1 MCFST
6 GFVCRKVTKEPGVPP
21 HPPPT
26 MALLKGLLFSSGRGR
41 LAWRGEAFSKREFV
55 MEGESSPSRIWPL
68 LTLKHRTADKKGKK
82 KTYITNP
89 KGREAVK

>member
-6 GFVCRKVTKEPGVPP
+6 GFVCRKVTKEPGV
-21 HPPPT
+21 PPT

-55 MEGESSPSRIWPL
+55 MEGGELSQQDLASPYFKTQNSRQ
-68 LTLKHRTADKKGKK
+68 KGKK
-82 KTYITNP
+82 KSYITNP

>member
-21 HPPPT
+21 T

-41 LAWRGEAFSKREFV
+41 LASRGEAFSKREFV

-82 KTYITNP
+82 NP
-89 KGREAVK
+89 I